1 MTELICI
8 VCPKGCHLKIDN
20 EQNVTGYGCKRGIR
34 YAITETTNP
43 TRMITSTVKIENGEV
58 NRLPVMTSS
67 PVPKGQIFS
76 VMESINKVVVQA
88 PVKVKDIVLSNV
100 CNLNIDVIAT
110 RNVNKLTN

>member
-1 MTELICI
+1 MTDLICI
-8 VCPKGCHLKIDN
+8 VCPKGCHLSIDN

-43 TRMITSTVKIENGEV
+43 TRMVTSTVKIVNGEV

-67 PVPKGQIFS
+67 PIPKDQIFS
-76 VMESINKVVVQA
+76 VMKAINGVVVKA
-88 PVKVKDIVLSNV
+88 PVKVKDIVIPNV